1 MGDSQH
7 SQKENSQAEK
17 ISLRVFL
24 SQWGVSGEGATEI
37 DNLQSET
44 SNSEKLP
51 LPSPSKGMSEAK
63 VEQQSTET
71 LSFRCWCERC
81 RLTRGRIVKQSR
93 ATEVGWGE
101 GATFNSATGKQLQEL
116 NKINCHAEFISASSH
131 HQVIT
136 TPEKQSD
143 HGEISPVARFRNKFG
158 MTSPSKGMSEAKV
171 EQQSTETLSF
181 RCWCERCRLTRGR
194 IVKQTQVS
202 ELGWGEGST
211 FNSATGKQLQEPNN
225 VTNKKAA
232 FTLAEVLITLGIIG
246 VVAALTLPAL
256 LTNVQSKIRG
266 EQKRSVMYKF
276 SLATEKMAR
285 LNLIGP
291 YDSTDA
297 FVDELQ
303 KHLKISKRC
312 NASNLRGC
320 WPYDTVDLGNGKT
333 WDISKT
339 KTGKQLGMN
348 KDDDNDYTSDNV
360 GIVTADGTPMILSYN
375 KKCKAIDSL
384 EKLSWTT
391 TDNKPL
397 SNSSASCVAAVYEI
411 NGTGKPNKLSNDVV
425 LFNANKLGSGCAFEV
440 GSTCY
445 TAVFSPK
452 PLTYDEC
459 MAQKDNLGIECCS
472 PDWCRNTDYWA
483 GAVKQCGG
491 ASKMPTMDDLGKLA
505 SQLYKGNPSIGAKQ
519 DAEHLQWDQ
528 DAATA
533 LGFTSSGFYL
543 WSSEENGSPG
553 AYYRGFDS
561 TYSYFYATNRSMY
574 SGIQAVCIAD

>member
-1 MGDSQH
+1 M
-7 SQKENSQAEK
+7 
-17 ISLRVFL
+17 L
-24 SQWGVSGEGATEI
+24 GEGLTEI
-37 DNLQSET
+37 DNLQAEI
-44 SNSEKLP
+44 SNSQELP
-51 LPSPSKGMSEAK
+51 LPSPS
-63 VEQQSTET
+63 
-71 LSFRCWCERC
+71 R
-81 RLTRGRIVKQSR
+81 
-93 ATEVGWGE
+93 
-101 GATFNSATGKQLQEL
+101 
-116 NKINCHAEFISASSH
+116 
-131 HQVIT
+131 
-136 TPEKQSD
+136 
-143 HGEISPVARFRNKFG
+143 
-158 MTSPSKGMSEAKV
+158 GMSEAKV

-211 FNSATGKQLQEPNN
+211 FNSATGKQLQKPNYETDLRS
-225 VTNKKAA
+225 VKQKHAA

-256 LTNVQSKIRG
+256 LTNIQSRVRA
-266 EQKRSVMYKF
+266 EQSRSVQYKF

-348 KDDDNDYTSDNV
+348 TDDDNDYTSDNV

-425 LFNANKLGSGCAFEV
+425 LFNANKLGNACAFKV
-440 GSTCY
+440 NGKCFGAPFTP
-445 TAVFSPK
+445 T
-452 PLTYDEC
+452 PLTRAECGAEKGIQGCYYD
-459 MAQKDNLGIECCS
+459 
-472 PDWCRNTDYWA
+472 TDYWA

-491 ASKMPTMDDLGKLA
+491 VSKMPTMDDLGKLA
-505 SQLYKGNPSIGAKQ
+505 SQLYKGNPSIGAK
-519 DAEHLQWDQ
+519 EYKNGLQWDQ
-528 DAATA
+528 DAATS
-533 LGFTSSGFYL
+533 LGFTSSDFYL
-543 WSSEENGSPG
+543 WSGEEHDGDSAYARLFVSTGSAWAHYVRSG
-553 AYYRGFDS
+553 
-561 TYSYFYATNRSMY
+561 SY
-574 SGIQAVCIAD
+574 IQAVCIAN

>member
-1 MGDSQH
+1 MFL
-7 SQKENSQAEK
+7 A
-17 ISLRVFL
+17 LRERL
-24 SQWGVSGEGATEI
+24 GEGT
-37 DNLQSET
+37 NL
-44 SNSEKLP
+44 NS
-51 LPSPSKGMSEAK
+51 
-63 VEQQSTET
+63 VT
-71 LSFRCWCERC
+71 
-81 RLTRGRIVKQSR
+81 V
-93 ATEVGWGE
+93 
-101 GATFNSATGKQLQEL
+101 KQLQKPNNVT
-116 NKINCHAEFISASSH
+116 NKKAAF
-131 HQVIT
+131 
-136 TPEKQSD
+136 
-143 HGEISPVARFRNKFG
+143 
-158 MTSPSKGMSEAKV
+158 TSPSKGMSEAKV

-194 IVKQTQVS
+194 RVKQKRV
-202 ELGWGEGST
+202 
-211 FNSATGKQLQEPNN
+211 
-225 VTNKKAA
+225 A
-232 FTLAEVLITLGIIG
+232 FTLAEVLITLVIIV

-256 LTNVQSKIRG
+256 LTNIQAKVRAERS
-266 EQKRSVMYKF
+266 RSVQYKF

-339 KTGKQLGMN
+339 KTGRQFGMN
-348 KDDDNDYTSDNV
+348 NDDDNDYTSDNV

-425 LFNANKLGSGCAFEV
+425 LFNANKLGNACAFELN
-440 GSTCY
+440 GKCFG
-445 TAVFSPK
+445 APFAPN
-452 PLTYDEC
+452 PLTKAEC
-459 MAQKDNLGIECCS
+459 ETEKGNLGIQNCPVDDDC
-472 PDWCRNTDYWA
+472 WA

-491 ASKMPTMDDLGKLA
+491 VSKMPTADDLAKLA
-505 SQLYKGNPSIGAKQ
+505 SQLYKGNPSIGAQ
-519 DAEHLQWDQ
+519 EERYDLHWDQ
-528 DAATA
+528 DAATS
-533 LGFTSSGFYL
+533 LGFTSPHFFL
-543 WSSEENGSPG
+543 WSGEEYDSDS
-553 AYYRGFDS
+553 ADARFFDS
-561 TYSYFYATNRSMY
+561 TFSYLNGSIRAVSVA
-574 SGIQAVCIAD
+574 QAVCLGD

>member
-1 MGDSQH
+1 MIKKCLNDSEIL
-7 SQKENSQAEK
+7 SFVNNDSNIARGR
-17 ISLRVFL
+17 RVKQSRATEL
-24 SQWGVSGEGATEI
+24 GRGEGSKEI
-37 DNLQSET
+37 DNLQAKTSAQEPLYLQERGRGEVSIEIDNLQAKT

-51 LPSPSKGMSEAK
+51 LP
-63 VEQQSTET
+63 T
-71 LSFRCWCERC
+71 
-81 RLTRGRIVKQSR
+81 
-93 ATEVGWGE
+93 GE
-101 GATFNSATGKQLQEL
+101 
-116 NKINCHAEFISASSH
+116 
-131 HQVIT
+131 
-136 TPEKQSD
+136 
-143 HGEISPVARFRNKFG
+143 
-158 MTSPSKGMSEAKV
+158 
-171 EQQSTETLSF
+171 
-181 RCWCERCRLTRGR
+181 
-194 IVKQTQVS
+194 
-202 ELGWGEGST
+202 GWGEGST
-211 FNSATGKQLQEPNN
+211 FNSATIKQLQKPNHETDRRK
-225 VTNKKAA
+225 VA

-256 LTNVQSKIRG
+256 LTNIQSKVRA
-266 EQKRSVMYKF
+266 ERSRSVQYKF

-320 WPYDTVDLGNGKT
+320 WPYDTVDLGDGTT
-333 WDISKT
+333 WDISQT
-339 KTGKQLGMN
+339 KTGRQFGMN
-348 KDDDNDYTSDNV
+348 NDDNNDYTSDNV

-440 GSTCY
+440 GSKCY
-445 TAVFSPK
+445 TAVFTPK

-459 MAQKDNLGIECCS
+459 MAQKDNLGIKVCC
-472 PDWCRNTDYWA
+472 PTDRCRDTDYWA

-491 ASKMPTMDDLGKLA
+491 VSKMPTMDDLGKLA
-505 SQLYKGNPSIGAKQ
+505 SQLYKGNPSIGAYR
-519 DAEHLQWDQ
+519 DYDGQWDQ

-533 LGFTSSGFYL
+533 LGFTSPYIEL
-543 WSSEENGSPG
+543 WSGEEDGSSF
-553 AYYRGFDS
+553 AYYRFCNP
-561 TYSYFYATNRSMY
+561 TYSGFSSYYRSL
-574 SGIQAVCIAD
+574 SNNQAVCIAD

>member
-1 MGDSQH
+1 MRFSGGALLSRNDRVLGTTQH

-17 ISLRVFL
+17 RVQ
-24 SQWGVSGEGATEI
+24 SPSTSGRGDGVRGRLDSHQADTT
-37 DNLQSET
+37 SET
-44 SNSEKLP
+44 QN
-51 LPSPSKGMSEAK
+51 
-63 VEQQSTET
+63 
-71 LSFRCWCERC
+71 
-81 RLTRGRIVKQSR
+81 
-93 ATEVGWGE
+93 
-101 GATFNSATGKQLQEL
+101 
-116 NKINCHAEFISASSH
+116 
-131 HQVIT
+131 
-136 TPEKQSD
+136 D
-143 HGEISPVARFRNKFG
+143 HCEISPVARFRNKFG
-158 MTSPSKGMSEAKV
+158 MTSPSKGMSEAKA

-181 RCWCERCRLTRGR
+181 CCWCERCRLLRGR
-194 IVKQTQVS
+194 IGGQKCRKVDKQKRV
-202 ELGWGEGST
+202 
-211 FNSATGKQLQEPNN
+211 
-225 VTNKKAA
+225 A

-246 VVAALTLPAL
+246 IVAALTLPAL
-256 LTNVQSKIRG
+256 LTNIQSKVRA
-266 EQKRSVMYKF
+266 ERSRSVQYKF

-320 WPYDTVDLGNGKT
+320 WPYDTVDLGDGKT

-397 SNSSASCVAAVYEI
+397 SNASASCVAAVYEI

-425 LFNANKLGSGCAFEV
+425 LFNANKLGNACAIELNGKCF
-440 GSTCY
+440 GAPFT
-445 TAVFSPK
+445 PK
-452 PLTYDEC
+452 PLTQAGCE
-459 MAQKDNLGIECCS
+459 AEKGNLGIQNCYY
-472 PDWCRNTDYWA
+472 DDDYWA

-491 ASKMPTMDDLGKLA
+491 VSKMPTMDDLGKLA

-519 DAEHLQWDQ
+519 NKDGLQWDQ

-533 LGFTSSGFYL
+533 LGFTSPNFSL
-543 WSSEENGSPG
+543 WSAEEGNSNSV
-553 AYYRGFDS
+553 YFRDFNS
-561 TYSYFYATNRSMY
+561 TYSYYYNYYRYY
-574 SGIQAVCIAD
+574 SGRQAVCIAD

>member
-1 MGDSQH
+1 M
-7 SQKENSQAEK
+7 
-17 ISLRVFL
+17 L
-24 SQWGVSGEGATEI
+24 GEGSTEI
-37 DNLQSET
+37 DNLQAKT
-44 SNSEKLP
+44 SAQKLP

-93 ATEVGWGE
+93 ATEVGMGE
-101 GATFNSATGKQLQEL
+101 GATFNSATAKQLQ
-116 NKINCHAEFISASSH
+116 K
-131 HQVIT
+131 
-136 TPEKQSD
+136 
-143 HGEISPVARFRNKFG
+143 
-158 MTSPSKGMSEAKV
+158 
-171 EQQSTETLSF
+171 
-181 RCWCERCRLTRGR
+181 
-194 IVKQTQVS
+194 
-202 ELGWGEGST
+202 
-211 FNSATGKQLQEPNN
+211 PNN
-225 VTNKKAA
+225 VTNKKVA

-256 LTNVQSKIRG
+256 LTNIQSKVRA
-266 EQKRSVMYKF
+266 ERSRSVQYKF

-339 KTGKQLGMN
+339 KTGRQFGMN
-348 KDDDNDYTSDNV
+348 NDDNNDYTSDNV

-397 SNSSASCVAAVYEI
+397 TNPSASCVAAVYEI

-425 LFNANKLGSGCAFEV
+425 LFNANKLGNACAIELNGKCF
-440 GSTCY
+440 GAPFT
-445 TAVFSPK
+445 PK
-452 PLTYDEC
+452 PLTEAEC
-459 MAQKDNLGIECCS
+459 EAEKGNLGIQGCYY
-472 PDWCRNTDYWA
+472 DDDYWA

-491 ASKMPTMDDLGKLA
+491 VSKMPTMDDLAKLA

-519 DAEHLQWDQ
+519 NKYGLQWDQ

-533 LGFTSSGFYL
+533 LGFTSSDFSL
-543 WSSEENGSPG
+543 WSGEEYSSYY
-553 AYYRGFDS
+553 AYDRYFPS
-561 TYSYFYATNRSMY
+561 SYSYNGYDTRNNCL
-574 SGIQAVCIAD
+574 QAVCLGD

>member
-1 MGDSQH
+1 MGTTQH
-7 SQKENSQAEK
+7 SQAESSQAEK
-17 ISLRVFL
+17 
-24 SQWGVSGEGATEI
+24 
-37 DNLQSET
+37 

-51 LPSPSKGMSEAK
+51 LP
-63 VEQQSTET
+63 T
-71 LSFRCWCERC
+71 
-81 RLTRGRIVKQSR
+81 
-93 ATEVGWGE
+93 GE
-101 GATFNSATGKQLQEL
+101 
-116 NKINCHAEFISASSH
+116 
-131 HQVIT
+131 
-136 TPEKQSD
+136 
-143 HGEISPVARFRNKFG
+143 
-158 MTSPSKGMSEAKV
+158 
-171 EQQSTETLSF
+171 
-181 RCWCERCRLTRGR
+181 
-194 IVKQTQVS
+194 
-202 ELGWGEGST
+202 GWGEGST
-211 FNSATGKQLQEPNN
+211 FNSATGKQLQKPNYETDLRS
-225 VTNKKAA
+225 VKQKHAA

-256 LTNVQSKIRG
+256 LTNIQSRVRA
-266 EQKRSVMYKF
+266 EQSRSVQYKF

-339 KTGKQLGMN
+339 KTGKQFGMN
-348 KDDDNDYTSDNV
+348 TDDDNDYTSDNV

-440 GSTCY
+440 GSKCY
-445 TAVFSPK
+445 TAVFTPK
-452 PLTYDEC
+452 PLTRAEC
-459 MAQKDNLGIECCS
+459 EAEKGNLGIRECGS
-472 PDWCRNTDYWA
+472 DDDYWA

-491 ASKMPTMDDLGKLA
+491 VSKMPTADDLAKLA

-519 DAEHLQWDQ
+519 RVDNLQWDQ

-533 LGFTSSGFYL
+533 LGFTSSLFAL
-543 WSSEENGSPG
+543 WSGEENDSYG
-553 AYYRGFDS
+553 AYGRYFNS
-561 TYSYFYATNRSMY
+561 TSSRWSYSLRYDGYD
-574 SGIQAVCIAD
+574 QAVCLGD

>member
-1 MGDSQH
+1 M
-7 SQKENSQAEK
+7 QK
-17 ISLRVFL
+17 
-24 SQWGVSGEGATEI
+24 
-37 DNLQSET
+37 
-44 SNSEKLP
+44 
-51 LPSPSKGMSEAK
+51 
-63 VEQQSTET
+63 
-71 LSFRCWCERC
+71 
-81 RLTRGRIVKQSR
+81 
-93 ATEVGWGE
+93 
-101 GATFNSATGKQLQEL
+101 
-116 NKINCHAEFISASSH
+116 
-131 HQVIT
+131 
-136 TPEKQSD
+136 
-143 HGEISPVARFRNKFG
+143 
-158 MTSPSKGMSEAKV
+158 
-171 EQQSTETLSF
+171 
-181 RCWCERCRLTRGR
+181 
-194 IVKQTQVS
+194 
-202 ELGWGEGST
+202 
-211 FNSATGKQLQEPNN
+211 PNN

-256 LTNVQSKIRG
+256 LTNIQSKVRA
-266 EQKRSVMYKF
+266 ERSRSVQYKF

-425 LFNANKLGSGCAFEV
+425 LFNAKKLGSGCAFEV
-440 GSTCY
+440 GSKCY
-445 TAVFSPK
+445 TAVFTPK
-452 PLTYDEC
+452 PLTYAEC
-459 MAQKDNLGIECCS
+459 EAEKGKLGIKYCYYN
-472 PDWCRNTDYWA
+472 DDYWA

-491 ASKMPTMDDLGKLA
+491 VSKMPTADDLAKLA
-505 SQLYKGNPSIGAKQ
+505 SQLYKGNPSIGAEEYKNG
-519 DAEHLQWDQ
+519 LQWDQ

-533 LGFTSSGFYL
+533 LGFTSPNFYL
-543 WSSEENGSPG
+543 WSGEEDSISS
-553 AYYRGFDS
+553 AHDRLFAS
-561 TYSYFYATNRSMY
+561 TYSIYYNGTRFSSYGSYKR
-574 SGIQAVCIAD
+574 AVCLSD

>member
-1 MGDSQH
+1 M
-7 SQKENSQAEK
+7 
-17 ISLRVFL
+17 L
-24 SQWGVSGEGATEI
+24 
-37 DNLQSET
+37 
-44 SNSEKLP
+44 
-51 LPSPSKGMSEAK
+51 
-63 VEQQSTET
+63 
-71 LSFRCWCERC
+71 
-81 RLTRGRIVKQSR
+81 
-93 ATEVGWGE
+93 
-101 GATFNSATGKQLQEL
+101 
-116 NKINCHAEFISASSH
+116 
-131 HQVIT
+131 
-136 TPEKQSD
+136 
-143 HGEISPVARFRNKFG
+143 
-158 MTSPSKGMSEAKV
+158 
-171 EQQSTETLSF
+171 
-181 RCWCERCRLTRGR
+181 
-194 IVKQTQVS
+194 
-202 ELGWGEGST
+202 GEGST
-211 FNSATGKQLQEPNN
+211 FNSATAKQLQELNN

-256 LTNVQSKIRG
+256 LTNIQSKVRA
-266 EQKRSVMYKF
+266 ERSRSVQYKF

-339 KTGKQLGMN
+339 KTGKQFGMSN
-348 KDDDNDYTSDNV
+348 DDNNDYTSDNV

-425 LFNANKLGSGCAFEV
+425 LFNAKKLGSGCAFEV

-445 TAVFSPK
+445 AAVFQPK
-452 PLTYDEC
+452 PLTKAEC
-459 MAQKDNLGIECCS
+459 EAEKGNLGIKNCKR
-472 PDWCRNTDYWA
+472 DDDYWA

-491 ASKMPTMDDLGKLA
+491 VSKMPTMADLGKLA

-519 DAEHLQWDQ
+519 DYDGQWDQ

-533 LGFTSSGFYL
+533 LGFTSPNFYL
-543 WSSEENGSPG
+543 WSGEEYDGFF
-553 AYYRGFDS
+553 AYNRKFSSTDS
-561 TYSYFYATNRSMY
+561 GWGTTNRGS
-574 SGIQAVCIAD
+574 SSRQAVCLGD

>member
-1 MGDSQH
+1 MIKRSKETPKTSHREVFGGLLSRNDRVLGTTQH
-7 SQKENSQAEK
+7 SQVEK
-17 ISLRVFL
+17 R
-24 SQWGVSGEGATEI
+24 
-37 DNLQSET
+37 
-44 SNSEKLP
+44 
-51 LPSPSKGMSEAK
+51 
-63 VEQQSTET
+63 
-71 LSFRCWCERC
+71 
-81 RLTRGRIVKQSR
+81 
-93 ATEVGWGE
+93 
-101 GATFNSATGKQLQEL
+101 
-116 NKINCHAEFISASSH
+116 
-131 HQVIT
+131 
-136 TPEKQSD
+136 
-143 HGEISPVARFRNKFG
+143 
-158 MTSPSKGMSEAKV
+158 
-171 EQQSTETLSF
+171 
-181 RCWCERCRLTRGR
+181 
-194 IVKQTQVS
+194 
-202 ELGWGEGST
+202 
-211 FNSATGKQLQEPNN
+211 
-225 VTNKKAA
+225 A

-256 LTNVQSKIRG
+256 LTNIQSRIRA
-266 EQKRSVMYKF
+266 EQSRSVQYKF

-339 KTGKQLGMN
+339 KTGRQFGMN
-348 KDDDNDYTSDNV
+348 NDDDNDYTSDNV

-445 TAVFSPK
+445 TAVFRPK

-459 MAQKDNLGIECCS
+459 MAQKDNLGIKECC
-472 PDWCRNTDYWA
+472 PTGWCHDTDYWA

-491 ASKMPTMDDLGKLA
+491 VSKMPTLDDLGKLA
-505 SQLYKGNPSIGAKQ
+505 SQLYTGNPSIGARQ
-519 DAEHLQWDQ
+519 DVYSGLQWDQ

-533 LGFTSSGFYL
+533 LGFTSSGFFL
-543 WSSEENGSPG
+543 WSGEEN
-553 AYYRGFDS
+553 Y
-561 TYSYFYATNRSMY
+561 SMY
-574 SGIQAVCIAD
+574 AYGRNFNSTGSYYNHDLRDGGRQAVCLGE

>member
-1 MGDSQH
+1 MRGRITDKNVEMETGGLRMIKRIEETLKTGHSRNDRVLGDSQH
-7 SQKENSQAEK
+7 RQVESSQAEK
-17 ISLRVFL
+17 MVQSPSTSGRGD
-24 SQWGVSGEGATEI
+24 GVRGRLDSHQAVMT
-37 DNLQSET
+37 SET
-44 SNSEKLP
+44 
-51 LPSPSKGMSEAK
+51 
-63 VEQQSTET
+63 QYDH
-71 LSFRCWCERC
+71 
-81 RLTRGRIVKQSR
+81 
-93 ATEVGWGE
+93 
-101 GATFNSATGKQLQEL
+101 LQEHTSGQIL
-116 NKINCHAEFISASSH
+116 K
-131 HQVIT
+131 QVQDDDVAGGRRM
-136 TPEKQSD
+136 KQK
-143 HGEISPVARFRNKFG
+143 H
-158 MTSPSKGMSEAKV
+158 
-171 EQQSTETLSF
+171 
-181 RCWCERCRLTRGR
+181 
-194 IVKQTQVS
+194 
-202 ELGWGEGST
+202 
-211 FNSATGKQLQEPNN
+211 
-225 VTNKKAA
+225 AA

-256 LTNVQSKIRG
+256 LTNIQSRIRAEQSRTVQ
-266 EQKRSVMYKF
+266 YKF

-339 KTGKQLGMN
+339 KTGKQFGMDT
-348 KDDDNDYTSDNV
+348 DDDNDYTSDNV

-425 LFNANKLGSGCAFEV
+425 LFNANKLGNACAFELN
-440 GSTCY
+440 GKCFGAPFT
-445 TAVFSPK
+445 PK
-452 PLTYDEC
+452 PLTKAEC
-459 MAQKDNLGIECCS
+459 EAEKGNLGIKECNY
-472 PDWCRNTDYWA
+472 DTDYWA

-491 ASKMPTMDDLGKLA
+491 VSKMPTMDDLGKLA
-505 SQLYKGNPSIGAKQ
+505 SQLYKGNPTIGAYQ

-528 DAATA
+528 DAATS
-533 LGFTSSGFYL
+533 LGFTSPYFYL
-543 WSSEENGSPG
+543 WSGEEDNSVSAYDREVSFMRSYPCSTSRAGS
-553 AYYRGFDS
+553 
-561 TYSYFYATNRSMY
+561 
-574 SGIQAVCIAD
+574 SGQAVCLGE

>member
-1 MGDSQH
+1 MPDTQH
-7 SQKENSQAEK
+7 SQAEK
-17 ISLRVFL
+17 SSLRAFL
-24 SQWGVSGEGATEI
+24 SRR
-37 DNLQSET
+37 
-44 SNSEKLP
+44 
-51 LPSPSKGMSEAK
+51 EAK
-63 VEQQSTET
+63 GTDEATSLVT
-71 LSFRCWCERC
+71 LLAEL
-81 RLTRGRIVKQSR
+81 RL
-93 ATEVGWGE
+93 
-101 GATFNSATGKQLQEL
+101 
-116 NKINCHAEFISASSH
+116 
-131 HQVIT
+131 
-136 TPEKQSD
+136 
-143 HGEISPVARFRNKFG
+143 
-158 MTSPSKGMSEAKV
+158 
-171 EQQSTETLSF
+171 
-181 RCWCERCRLTRGR
+181 
-194 IVKQTQVS
+194 
-202 ELGWGEGST
+202 GEGST

-256 LTNVQSKIRG
+256 LTNIQSRIRA
-266 EQKRSVMYKF
+266 EQSRSVQYKF

-397 SNSSASCVAAVYEI
+397 SNPSASCVAAVYEI

-425 LFNANKLGSGCAFEV
+425 LFNANKLGNACAFEV
-440 GSTCY
+440 NGKCFG
-445 TAVFSPK
+445 APFSPSY
-452 PLTYDEC
+452 LTKAEC
-459 MAQKDNLGIECCS
+459 EAEKGNLGIKECYR
-472 PDWCRNTDYWA
+472 DTDYWA

-491 ASKMPTMDDLGKLA
+491 VSKMPTMDDLGKLA
-505 SQLYKGNPSIGAKQ
+505 SQLYKGNPSIGAK
-519 DAEHLQWDQ
+519 EHKDGLQWDQ

-533 LGFTSSGFYL
+533 LGFTSPNFYFWSGEEYDSLSAYDRNFY
-543 WSSEENGSPG
+543 SDRSRYHY
-553 AYYRGFDS
+553 AYRYDS
-561 TYSYFYATNRSMY
+561 N
-574 SGIQAVCIAD
+574 QAVCLGD

>member
-1 MGDSQH
+1 MGTTQH
-7 SQKENSQAEK
+7 SQKEK
-17 ISLRVFL
+17 
-24 SQWGVSGEGATEI
+24 WG
-37 DNLQSET
+37 
-44 SNSEKLP
+44 
-51 LPSPSKGMSEAK
+51 
-63 VEQQSTET
+63 
-71 LSFRCWCERC
+71 
-81 RLTRGRIVKQSR
+81 
-93 ATEVGWGE
+93 
-101 GATFNSATGKQLQEL
+101 
-116 NKINCHAEFISASSH
+116 
-131 HQVIT
+131 
-136 TPEKQSD
+136 
-143 HGEISPVARFRNKFG
+143 
-158 MTSPSKGMSEAKV
+158 
-171 EQQSTETLSF
+171 
-181 RCWCERCRLTRGR
+181 
-194 IVKQTQVS
+194 
-202 ELGWGEGST
+202 
-211 FNSATGKQLQEPNN
+211 
-225 VTNKKAA
+225 

-256 LTNVQSKIRG
+256 LTNIQSKVRA
-266 EQKRSVMYKF
+266 ERSRSVQYKF

-339 KTGKQLGMN
+339 KTGRQFGMN
-348 KDDDNDYTSDNV
+348 NDDNNDYTSDNV

-445 TAVFSPK
+445 TAVFTPK
-452 PLTYDEC
+452 PLTQAEC
-459 MAQKDNLGIECCS
+459 EAEKGNLGIKYCTS
-472 PDWCRNTDYWA
+472 KSNPDYWA

-491 ASKMPTMDDLGKLA
+491 VSKMPTAEDLAKLA
-505 SQLYKGNPSIGAKQ
+505 SHLYKGNPSIGATQ
-519 DAEHLQWDQ
+519 DVNNLQWNQ

-533 LGFTSSGFYL
+533 LGFTSPNFYL
-543 WSSEENGSPG
+543 WSDEEISSDRVRERYFSPVNVYWG
-553 AYYRGFDS
+553 TGRRYDS
-561 TYSYFYATNRSMY
+561 YL
-574 SGIQAVCIAD
+574 QAVCLSD

>member
-1 MGDSQH
+1 MPDTQH
-7 SQKENSQAEK
+7 SQAEK
-17 ISLRVFL
+17 ISLRAFL
-24 SQWGVSGEGATEI
+24 SLREAKGTDEVTSRVTLLAELRLGEGSTEI
-37 DNLQSET
+37 DNLQAKT
-44 SNSEKLP
+44 SAQEP
-51 LPSPSKGMSEAK
+51 LY
-63 VEQQSTET
+63 Q
-71 LSFRCWCERC
+71 RER
-81 RLTRGRIVKQSR
+81 
-93 ATEVGWGE
+93 
-101 GATFNSATGKQLQEL
+101 
-116 NKINCHAEFISASSH
+116 
-131 HQVIT
+131 
-136 TPEKQSD
+136 
-143 HGEISPVARFRNKFG
+143 
-158 MTSPSKGMSEAKV
+158 
-171 EQQSTETLSF
+171 
-181 RCWCERCRLTRGR
+181 
-194 IVKQTQVS
+194 
-202 ELGWGEGST
+202 GWGEGST
-211 FNSATGKQLQEPNN
+211 FNSATVKQLQGLNN
-225 VTNKKAA
+225 VTNKKVA

-256 LTNVQSKIRG
+256 LTNIQSKVRA
-266 EQKRSVMYKF
+266 ERSRSVQYKF

-320 WPYDTVDLGNGKT
+320 WPYDTVDLGNGTT

-339 KTGKQLGMN
+339 KTGKQFGMN
-348 KDDDNDYTSDNV
+348 TDDDNDYTSDNV

-440 GSTCY
+440 GSKCFGAPFTPSY
-445 TAVFSPK
+445 
-452 PLTYDEC
+452 LTKAEC
-459 MAQKDNLGIECCS
+459 EAEKGNLGIKYCGYE
-472 PDWCRNTDYWA
+472 TDYWA

-491 ASKMPTMDDLGKLA
+491 VSKMPTMDDLGKLA
-505 SQLYKGNPSIGAKQ
+505 SQLYKGNPSIGAKE
-519 DAEHLQWDQ
+519 DNWDLQWDQ

-533 LGFTSSGFYL
+533 LGFTSPNFWL
-543 WSSEENGSPG
+543 WSDEESSGDI
-553 AYYRGFDS
+553 AYNRYFSS
-561 TYSYFYATNRSMY
+561 TSSAWSYDNRDK
-574 SGIQAVCIAD
+574 SGGQAVCLGD

>member
-1 MGDSQH
+1 MPDTEH
-7 SQKENSQAEK
+7 SQVEFDNSQAK
-17 ISLRVFL
+17 TSS
-24 SQWGVSGEGATEI
+24 SQEPLY
-37 DNLQSET
+37 LQE
-44 SNSEKLP
+44 
-51 LPSPSKGMSEAK
+51 
-63 VEQQSTET
+63 
-71 LSFRCWCERC
+71 
-81 RLTRGRIVKQSR
+81 RGRG
-93 ATEVGWGE
+93 EVL
-101 GATFNSATGKQLQEL
+101 TFNSATVKELQEV
-116 NKINCHAEFISASSH
+116 NNETSTVESIAGAQVCAPYSDY
-131 HQVIT
+131 HQAIT
-136 TPEKQSD
+136 IPEKQSD

-158 MTSPSKGMSEAKV
+158 MT
-171 EQQSTETLSF
+171 F
-181 RCWCERCRLTRGR
+181 DFCRLTRGR
-194 IVKQTQVS
+194 RVKQKRT
-202 ELGWGEGST
+202 
-211 FNSATGKQLQEPNN
+211 
-225 VTNKKAA
+225 A

-256 LTNVQSKIRG
+256 LTNIQSKVRA
-266 EQKRSVMYKF
+266 ERSRSVQYKF

-397 SNSSASCVAAVYEI
+397 SNPSASCVAAVYEI

-440 GSTCY
+440 GSKCY
-445 TAVFSPK
+445 TAVFTPK
-452 PLTYDEC
+452 PLTKAEC
-459 MAQKDNLGIECCS
+459 EAEKENLGIKYCNF
-472 PDWCRNTDYWA
+472 DDDYWA

-491 ASKMPTMDDLGKLA
+491 VSKMPTMDDLGKLA
-505 SQLYKGNPSIGAKQ
+505 SQLYKGNPTINAYRDYSN
-519 DAEHLQWDQ
+519 LQWDQ

-533 LGFTSSGFYL
+533 LGFTSPNFYL
-543 WSSEENGSPG
+543 WSGEEPNSHYAYVRDFGSTG
-553 AYYRGFDS
+553 SIYGYGTRGDS
-561 TYSYFYATNRSMY
+561 FR
-574 SGIQAVCIAD
+574 QAVCIAD

>member
-1 MGDSQH
+1 
-7 SQKENSQAEK
+7 
-17 ISLRVFL
+17 
-24 SQWGVSGEGATEI
+24 
-37 DNLQSET
+37 
-44 SNSEKLP
+44 
-51 LPSPSKGMSEAK
+51 
-63 VEQQSTET
+63 
-71 LSFRCWCERC
+71 
-81 RLTRGRIVKQSR
+81 
-93 ATEVGWGE
+93 
-101 GATFNSATGKQLQEL
+101 
-116 NKINCHAEFISASSH
+116 
-131 HQVIT
+131 
-136 TPEKQSD
+136 
-143 HGEISPVARFRNKFG
+143 
-158 MTSPSKGMSEAKV
+158 MSEAKV

-256 LTNVQSKIRG
+256 LTNIQSKVRA
-266 EQKRSVMYKF
+266 ERSRSVQYKF

-384 EKLSWTT
+384 EKLSWST

-397 SNSSASCVAAVYEI
+397 TNPSASCVAAVYEI

-425 LFNANKLGSGCAFEV
+425 LFNANKLGNACAFELD
-440 GSTCY
+440 GKCFGAPFIPT
-445 TAVFSPK
+445 
-452 PLTYDEC
+452 PLTKAEC
-459 MAQKDNLGIECCS
+459 EAEKGNLGIKECRY
-472 PDWCRNTDYWA
+472 DDDYWA
-483 GAVKQCGG
+483 GAVKECKGV
-491 ASKMPTMDDLGKLA
+491 SKMPTMADIGKLA
-505 SQLYKGNPSIGAKQ
+505 SQLYKGNPSIGAK
-519 DAEHLQWDQ
+519 EHKYNLQWDQ

-533 LGFTSSGFYL
+533 LGFTSPPFYL
-543 WSSEENGSPG
+543 WSGEEYNSYY
-553 AYYRGFDS
+553 AYTRSFISTLSSWYYDYRFS
-561 TYSYFYATNRSMY
+561 SNF
-574 SGIQAVCIAD
+574 QAVCIAD

>member
-1 MGDSQH
+1 M
-7 SQKENSQAEK
+7 
-17 ISLRVFL
+17 
-24 SQWGVSGEGATEI
+24 
-37 DNLQSET
+37 
-44 SNSEKLP
+44 
-51 LPSPSKGMSEAK
+51 
-63 VEQQSTET
+63 
-71 LSFRCWCERC
+71 
-81 RLTRGRIVKQSR
+81 
-93 ATEVGWGE
+93 
-101 GATFNSATGKQLQEL
+101 
-116 NKINCHAEFISASSH
+116 
-131 HQVIT
+131 
-136 TPEKQSD
+136 
-143 HGEISPVARFRNKFG
+143 
-158 MTSPSKGMSEAKV
+158 
-171 EQQSTETLSF
+171 
-181 RCWCERCRLTRGR
+181 
-194 IVKQTQVS
+194 
-202 ELGWGEGST
+202 
-211 FNSATGKQLQEPNN
+211 
-225 VTNKKAA
+225 
-232 FTLAEVLITLGIIG
+232 AEVLITLGIIG

-256 LTNVQSKIRG
+256 LTNIQSKVRA
-266 EQKRSVMYKF
+266 ERSRSVQYKF

-320 WPYDTVDLGNGKT
+320 WPYDTVDLGNGET

-425 LFNANKLGSGCAFEV
+425 LFNANKLGNACAFEV
-440 GSTCY
+440 NGKCFG
-445 TAVFSPK
+445 APFAPN
-452 PLTYDEC
+452 PLPLKEC
-459 MAQKDNLGIECCS
+459 MAQQDKLGIKVCLYY
-472 PDWCRNTDYWA
+472 TDYWA

-491 ASKMPTMDDLGKLA
+491 VSKMPTAGDLAKLA
-505 SQLYKGNPSIGAKQ
+505 SQLYKGNPSIGAKEYKR
-519 DAEHLQWDQ
+519 DIQWDQ

-543 WSSEENGSPG
+543 WSNEEYKYND
-553 AYYRGFDS
+553 YYDGYYVYIRTFTSVTESTFGVRGLG
-561 TYSYFYATNRSMY
+561 
-574 SGIQAVCIAD
+574 GIQAVCLGD

>member
-1 MGDSQH
+1 MIKQIKKTLKTSRSAVFGGGGTLLSRNYRVLGTTQH

-17 ISLRVFL
+17 ISLRAFL
-24 SQWGVSGEGATEI
+24 SRR
-37 DNLQSET
+37 
-44 SNSEKLP
+44 
-51 LPSPSKGMSEAK
+51 EAK
-63 VEQQSTET
+63 GTDEVTSRVT
-71 LSFRCWCERC
+71 LLAEL
-81 RLTRGRIVKQSR
+81 RL
-93 ATEVGWGE
+93 
-101 GATFNSATGKQLQEL
+101 
-116 NKINCHAEFISASSH
+116 
-131 HQVIT
+131 
-136 TPEKQSD
+136 
-143 HGEISPVARFRNKFG
+143 
-158 MTSPSKGMSEAKV
+158 
-171 EQQSTETLSF
+171 
-181 RCWCERCRLTRGR
+181 
-194 IVKQTQVS
+194 
-202 ELGWGEGST
+202 GEGSIK
-211 FNSATGKQLQEPNN
+211 SIPIKQKR
-225 VTNKKAA
+225 VA

-256 LTNVQSKIRG
+256 LTNIQSRVRA
-266 EQKRSVMYKF
+266 EQSRSVQYKF

-339 KTGKQLGMN
+339 KTGKQFGMDT
-348 KDDDNDYTSDNV
+348 DDDNDYTSDNV

-425 LFNANKLGSGCAFEV
+425 LFNANKLGNACAFELD
-440 GSTCY
+440 GKCFGAPFTP
-445 TAVFSPK
+445 T
-452 PLTYDEC
+452 PLTKAEC
-459 MAQKDNLGIECCS
+459 EAEKGNLGIKGCYY
-472 PDWCRNTDYWA
+472 DDDYWA

-491 ASKMPTMDDLGKLA
+491 VSKMPTMDDLGKLA
-505 SQLYKGNPSIGAKQ
+505 SQLYKGKPSIGAYQ
-519 DAEHLQWDQ
+519 DKSDIQWDQ

-543 WSSEENGSPG
+543 WSGEENNSSN
-553 AYYRGFDS
+553 AYGRYFNS
-561 TYSYFYATNRSMY
+561 TYSNYNDY
-574 SGIQAVCIAD
+574 SRGNSIIQAVCLGD

>member
-1 MGDSQH
+1 MGTTQH
-7 SQKENSQAEK
+7 SQKENSQAEISNSQEPLYLQERGRGEVLTFNSATVKQLQEVNNETSTVASIAGAQVCAPYSDIQAEKRAQSPSTSGRGAGVRGRLDSHQAVMTSETQNDHGK
-17 ISLRVFL
+17 ISPMARFRNKF
-24 SQWGVSGEGATEI
+24 GMT
-37 DNLQSET
+37 
-44 SNSEKLP
+44 
-51 LPSPSKGMSEAK
+51 SPSKGMSEAK
-63 VEQQSTET
+63 AEQQSTET

-81 RLTRGRIVKQSR
+81 RLTRGRRVKQ
-93 ATEVGWGE
+93 
-101 GATFNSATGKQLQEL
+101 K
-116 NKINCHAEFISASSH
+116 
-131 HQVIT
+131 
-136 TPEKQSD
+136 
-143 HGEISPVARFRNKFG
+143 
-158 MTSPSKGMSEAKV
+158 KV
-171 EQQSTETLSF
+171 
-181 RCWCERCRLTRGR
+181 
-194 IVKQTQVS
+194 
-202 ELGWGEGST
+202 
-211 FNSATGKQLQEPNN
+211 
-225 VTNKKAA
+225 A

-348 KDDDNDYTSDNV
+348 TDDDNDYTSDNV
-360 GIVTADGTPMILSYN
+360 GIVTADGTPMILNYN

-384 EKLSWTT
+384 EKLSWST

-397 SNSSASCVAAVYEI
+397 TNPSASCVAAVYEI

-425 LFNANKLGSGCAFEV
+425 LFNANKLGNACAFELD
-440 GSTCY
+440 GKCFGAPFTPSYITK
-445 TAVFSPK
+445 A
-452 PLTYDEC
+452 EC
-459 MAQKDNLGIECCS
+459 EAEKGNLGIKACQY
-472 PDWCRNTDYWA
+472 DTDYWA

-491 ASKMPTMDDLGKLA
+491 VSKMPTMADLGKLA
-505 SQLYKGNPSIGAKQ
+505 SQLYKGTPSIGAK
-519 DAEHLQWDQ
+519 ERVNNLQWDQ

-533 LGFTSSGFYL
+533 LGFTSPNFYL
-543 WSSEENGSPG
+543 WSGEESNSDS
-553 AYYRGFDS
+553 AYSRYVLFATSFWHYPNRNE
-561 TYSYFYATNRSMY
+561 SYA
-574 SGIQAVCIAD
+574 QAVCIAD